1 MEKLSTFLEDLR
13 FIEWIVQPT
22 PELQGFWNDHLR
34 NHPEDRE
41 NIEAAKRLVSRLRIR
56 EIPLDEKEKIMLFS
70 RIIKHIEHQGNRR
83 KRLALVSG
91 MLRYAAVA
99 IIFFALGY
107 LLFHQKESIDPRFF
121 TEEYAVPSN
130 GGSAKLIRST
140 GEDII
145 LEQDKSLITYSP
157 DGQLQINQVPIDK
170 ASDRSNTKAGSLN
183 QLVIPYGKSSQ
194 VMLSDG
200 TIVHLNAGSRLVYP
214 EVFHGSTREVILS
227 GEAFFEVS
235 PDAERPFF
243 VYTNDLRIRVL
254 GTKFNVSAYPLD
266 NVVETVLAEGRI
278 SLGRNDENRNVKSYE
293 LKPGDLASFNRTS
306 GETVLRQVDL
316 DNYILWTQGILKFES
331 THLSRVLKRLE
342 RYYDIRFNI
351 QDALLGTMQISGKL
365 VLTDDPGETIER
377 IARTA
382 SVTIEKS
389 NENYY
394 MVRK

>member
-13 FIEWIVQPT
+13 FIEWVVRPT

-41 NIEAAKRLVSRLRIR
+41 NIEAAKRLVIRLRIR
-56 EIPLDEKEKIMLFS
+56 EIPLDENEKIVLFS
-70 RIIKHIEHQGNRR
+70 RIIKHIEQEGNRR
-83 KRLALVSG
+83 KRLSLVSG
-91 MLRYAAVA
+91 ILRYAAVA

-121 TEEYAVPSN
+121 TEEYVVPSN
-130 GGSAKLIRST
+130 GGAAKLIRST
-140 GEDII
+140 GEDIV
-145 LEQDKSLITYSP
+145 LEEDNSLISYSS
-157 DGQLQINQVPIDK
+157 DGQLQINEVPITK
-170 ASDRSNTKAGSLN
+170 ASDKNNAKAGSLN
-183 QLVIPYGKSSQ
+183 QLVIPYGKSSR
-194 VMLSDG
+194 VLLSDG
-200 TIVHLNAGSRLVYP
+200 TTVHLNAGSRLVYP

-227 GEAFFEVS
+227 GEAFFDVS
-235 PDAERPFF
+235 PDTERPFY

-278 SLGRNDENRNVKSYE
+278 SLGRNDENRDVKSYE

-316 DNYILWTQGILKFES
+316 DNYILWTEGILKFES

-351 QDALLGTMQISGKL
+351 KDALLGTMQISGKL

-389 NENYY
+389 DENFY

>member
-13 FIEWIVQPT
+13 FIEWVVQPT

-56 EIPLDEKEKIMLFS
+56 EIPLDEKEKIVLFS
-70 RIIKHIEHQGNRR
+70 RIIKHIEDQGNRR
-83 KRLALVSG
+83 KRMALVSG

-157 DGQLQINQVPIDK
+157 DGQLQINQVHIDK

-183 QLVIPYGKSSQ
+183 QLVIPYGKSSR
-194 VMLSDG
+194 VLLSDG
-200 TIVHLNAGSRLVYP
+200 TTVHLNAGSRLVYP

-316 DNYILWTQGILKFES
+316 DNYILWTEGILKFES

-389 NENYY
+389 DENYY